1 MNSKVERIETNV
13 VKLEISVEAEKFNE
27 AMNKSYIKNSKK
39 FNIPG
44 FRKGKAPMNII
55 KKYYGDSVFY
65 EDAINFCCDD
75 TYPVV
80 IKENNIDPV
89 DYPQIDIVQIGEG
102 KEFIYT
108 AKVIVMPEVTL
119 GEYKGVEVKE
129 VKYPVTEKDIED
141 QLKLMLEKNARVEAK
156 ENGSIEMGNIAVI
169 DFDGFVDGV
178 AFEGGNGKD
187 YSLEIGSGTFIGNF
201 EEQLIGLSKGDSKD
215 INVTFPENYG
225 RDELNNKP
233 ATFKVTVNEIRVKE
247 LPELDD
253 EFAKEISEFDTL
265 EEVREDIK
273 KKKQEEND
281 LKEKAEFEENVIDTV
296 CENASVEIPQIMVDK
311 EIDIMLKDLEMRLKY
326 QGLDLKSYYEYTN
339 STEEKVREYMKD
351 AGKKRVKTELVLG
364 EIAKIEKV
372 EATDEELREKA
383 VDMAKQYGT
392 KDLEKTIDL
401 ILKAQKEYIKVDV
414 VNEKTIK
421 FLVENSKTVA

>member
-1 MNSKVERIETNV
+1 MNAKVERIETNV
-13 VKLEISVEAEKFNE
+13 VKLEISVEAEKFSE
-27 AMNKSYIKNSKK
+27 AMKKSYLKNSKK

-65 EDAINFCCDD
+65 EDAVNFCCDD

-89 DYPQIDIVQIGEG
+89 DYPEIDIVEIGEG
-102 KEFIYT
+102 KQFVYT
-108 AKVIVMPEVTL
+108 AKVTVMPEVTL

-129 VKYPVTEKDIED
+129 VKYPVTDED
-141 QLKLMLEKNARVEAK
+141 VENQLKLMLEKNARVETK
-156 ENGSIEMGNIAVI
+156 EDGSIEMGNIAII
-169 DFDGFVDGV
+169 DFEGFVDGV

-201 EEQLIGLSKGDSKD
+201 EEQLIGLNKGDSKD

-225 RDELNNKP
+225 KDELNNKP
-233 ATFKVTVNEIRVKE
+233 ATFKVTINEIKVKE

-265 EEVREDIK
+265 SEVREDIK
-273 KKKQEEND
+273 NKKQEEND
-281 LKEKAEFEENVIDTV
+281 SKEKAEFEENVIDTV
-296 CENASVEIPQIMVDK
+296 CENASVEIPQVMVEK
-311 EIDIMLKDLEMRLKY
+311 EIDVMIKDLEMRLKY

-351 AGKKRVKTELVLG
+351 AGQKRVKTELVLG
-364 EIAKIEKV
+364 EIAKVEKV

-383 VDMAKQYGT
+383 VEMAKQYGT

-401 ILKAQKEYIKVDV
+401 ILNAQKEYIKIDV

-421 FLVENSKTVA
+421 LLIDNSKTVA